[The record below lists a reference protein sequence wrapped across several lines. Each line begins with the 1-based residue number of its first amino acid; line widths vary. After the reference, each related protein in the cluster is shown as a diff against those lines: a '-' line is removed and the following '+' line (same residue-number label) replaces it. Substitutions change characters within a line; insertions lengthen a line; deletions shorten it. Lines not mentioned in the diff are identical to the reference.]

1 MPFLLLVWLKRNSQ
15 LIFLH
20 IKILAYPTSF
30 KMSSLYKTT
39 NHKFGNIMGKL
50 NGKSVIVTGATQG
63 MGRAIAERFA
73 AEGAKV
79 IVNGRNRDL
88 GEEVV
93 ESIIKKGGEARFVQA
108 DIRSFEENQ
117 RLVNSALEAFGR
129 LDILVSN
136 AGILGLGSITGVS
149 MESWQRTLDTNLNAL
164 FYLLRAGIPK
174 MQKSGGNVVVI
185 GSIAAHKGFP
195 NHAAY
200 CASKGAVQSLVK
212 QAAVDY
218 APEIRINLI
227 QPGPVETE
235 LYRASAVAF
244 PNPDTILDEV
254 PGSLP
259 MGRTGTPDDIA
270 KTALFL
276 ASDDS
281 AWMTGSVLTIDGGA
295 SAKG

>member
-1 MPFLLLVWLKRNSQ
+1 MKKLDG
-15 LIFLH
+15 
-20 IKILAYPTSF
+20 
-30 KMSSLYKTT
+30 KTA
-39 NHKFGNIMGKL
+39 I
-50 NGKSVIVTGATQG
+50 ITGATQG
-63 MGRAIAERFA
+63 MGRAIAWLFA
-73 AEGAKV
+73 EEGANV
-79 IVNGRNRDL
+79 VVNGRNRER
-88 GEEVV
+88 GEQLA
-93 ESIIKKGGEARFVQA
+93 ESIRNHGGNALFVQA
-108 DIRSFEENQ
+108 DVRLQEENQ
-117 RLVNSALEAFGR
+117 KLVDQTLEQFGR
-129 LDILVSN
+129 VDIVVSC

-149 MESWQRTLDTNLNAL
+149 TETWHSTLDTNLNAF
-164 FYLLRAGIPK
+164 FYLMRAAIPE
-174 MQKSGGNVVVI
+174 MKSNGGTVVVI

-227 QPGPVETE
+227 QPGPVDTE
-235 LYRASAVAF
+235 LYRESAVAF

-281 AWMTGSVLTIDGGA
+281 SWMTGSVLTIDGGA

>member
-1 MPFLLLVWLKRNSQ
+1 
-15 LIFLH
+15 
-20 IKILAYPTSF
+20 
-30 KMSSLYKTT
+30 
-39 NHKFGNIMGKL
+39 MGKL
-50 NGKSVIVTGATQG
+50 NGKSTIITGATQG

-73 AEGAKV
+73 SEDAKI
-79 IVNGRNRDL
+79 IVNGRNREL

-93 ESIIKKGGEARFVQA
+93 AAITKKGGEALFVQA
-108 DIRSFEENQ
+108 DVRYQEENQ
-117 RLVNSALEAFGR
+117 KLVDRCIEKFGSV
-129 LDILVSN
+129 DIVVSC
-136 AGILGLGSITGVS
+136 AGVLGLGSVTHVT
-149 MESWQRTLDTNLNAL
+149 METWHSTLDTNLNAL
-164 FYLLRAGIPK
+164 FYLLRAAIPR
-174 MQKSGGNVVVI
+174 MQTKGGNVVVI

-212 QAAVDY
+212 QVAVDY

-227 QPGPVETE
+227 QPGPVDTE
-235 LYRASAVAF
+235 LYRSSAVAF

-254 PGSLP
+254 PGTLP
-259 MGRTGTPDDIA
+259 LGRTGTPVDIA

-281 AWMTGSVLTIDGGA
+281 SWITGSVLTIDGGA